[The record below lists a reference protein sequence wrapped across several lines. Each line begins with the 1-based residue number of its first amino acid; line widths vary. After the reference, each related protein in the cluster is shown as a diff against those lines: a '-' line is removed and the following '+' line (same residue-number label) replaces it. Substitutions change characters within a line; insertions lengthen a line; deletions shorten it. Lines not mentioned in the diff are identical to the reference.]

1 MGGDDI
7 GVEGVSGRGR
17 VSRGEWERKSRG
29 RSHAELFCRPF
40 LFCLVG
46 TKNLKGCG
54 CRSKFQLNVVPLF

>member
-46 TKNLKGCG
+46 T
-54 CRSKFQLNVVPLF
+54 